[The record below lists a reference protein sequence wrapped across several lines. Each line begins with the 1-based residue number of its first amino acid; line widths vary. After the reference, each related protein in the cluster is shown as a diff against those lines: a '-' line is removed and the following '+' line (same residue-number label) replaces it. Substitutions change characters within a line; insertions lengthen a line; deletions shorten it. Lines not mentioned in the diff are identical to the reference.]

1 MNSWQ
6 GSVSDGAC
14 QLRLF
19 MTQAERGADVRFPPP
34 LVYLISTLVGVA
46 VHYGVARAPVPLDWS
61 AQPAAY

>member
-1 MNSWQ
+1 
-6 GSVSDGAC
+6 
-14 QLRLF
+14 